1 MMKIAMFARTLTI
14 RRFFTNGSFKRN
26 AIVKQEA
33 MGKERFHCPMLFV
46 PVLASEEH
54 NVSSMHPESTFTRFQ
69 LAQWWWG

>member
-1 MMKIAMFARTLTI
+1 MDRSNVMPSSNRKPW
-14 RRFFTNGSFKRN
+14 
-26 AIVKQEA
+26 E
-33 MGKERFHCPMLFV
+33 KERFHCPMLFV